1 MAKKPSALA
10 GIFDDEP
17 VEPALATVAEPVPEP
32 PTAAARR
39 RSRRAADTSAPATP
53 ARRSSHPGKKPVL
66 IHIPEDM
73 HRALRQLSVEE
84 GGEPLTVITER
95 LLRQYLVKR
104 GHTRFAP

>member
-1 MAKKPSALA
+1 MAKRPSALA
-10 GIFDDEP
+10 SIFDDEP
-17 VEPALATVAEPVPEP
+17 EQAAAAPIAEAAPEP
-32 PTAAARR
+32 QQAVAPR
-39 RSRRAADTSAPATP
+39 RSRRSAETPVVP

-84 GGEPLTVITER
+84 GGEPLTVVTER

>member
-1 MAKKPSALA
+1 MAKKTSALA
-10 GIFDDEP
+10 SIFDDE
-17 VEPALATVAEPVPEP
+17 VEELAPAPAPQSVPEP
-32 PTAAARR
+32 QRGAVPR
-39 RSRRAADTSAPATP
+39 RSRRSVDTQTP
-53 ARRSSHPGKKPVL
+53 KVPERRSSHPGKKPVL

-95 LLRQYLVKR
+95 LLRQYLVTR

>member
-10 GIFDDEP
+10 SIFDDEA
-17 VEPALATVAEPVPEP
+17 EEMARALAPEPVPEP
-32 PTAAARR
+32 QLAVASR
-39 RSRRAADTSAPATP
+39 RSRRSADVPASAVATP
-53 ARRSSHPGKKPVL
+53 RSSHPGKKPVL

-95 LLRQYLVKR
+95 LLRQYLVTR

>member
-1 MAKKPSALA
+1 MAKRPSALA
-10 GIFDDEP
+10 SIFDDEP
-17 VEPALATVAEPVPEP
+17 EEAAAAPIAEAVPEP
-32 PTAAARR
+32 QQATAPR
-39 RSRRAADTSAPATP
+39 RSRRSAETPTPAP

-84 GGEPLTVITER
+84 GGEPLTVVTER